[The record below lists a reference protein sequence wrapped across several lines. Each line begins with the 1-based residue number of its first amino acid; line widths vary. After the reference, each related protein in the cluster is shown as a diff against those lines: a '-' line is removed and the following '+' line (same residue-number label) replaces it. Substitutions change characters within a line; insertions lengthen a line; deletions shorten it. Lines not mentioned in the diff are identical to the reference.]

1 MAVGIMR
8 LLPVAGITV
17 ALLGSQAALADCVST
32 KRPYSLSGD
41 TVVSADIVDGKSTC
55 RHPLKAPPDKQLTGV
70 SVVSPPK
77 HGKLT
82 EGGKYVIYTP
92 APGFKG
98 DDSYTIKI
106 CGGDA
111 TSKGCSTITYNT
123 TVN

>member
-1 MAVGIMR
+1 MMIGKLSIAPMA
-8 LLPVAGITV
+8 LVAGV
-17 ALLGSQAALADCVST
+17 ALGSPPASADCIST

-41 TVVSADIVDGKSTC
+41 SVVSADVVDGKSTC

-70 SVVSPPK
+70 TVVSPAK

-82 EGGKYVIYTP
+82 EGGRYVIYTP
-92 APGFKG
+92 TPGFTG

-111 TSKGCSTITYNT
+111 TGKGCSTITYNT
-123 TVN
+123 RVN

>member
-1 MAVGIMR
+1 MSVEFTKPASIAVV
-8 LLPVAGITV
+8 VA
-17 ALLGSQAALADCVST
+17 ALSGSGAALADCVST

-55 RHPLKAPPDKQLTGV
+55 RHPLKAPPDKALTGV
-70 SVVSPPK
+70 SVVTPPK
-77 HGKLT
+77 HGKMF

-98 DDSYTIKI
+98 ADSYTIKI

>member
-1 MAVGIMR
+1 MSAAILKV
-8 LLPVAGITV
+8 LPVAAGAAV
-17 ALLGSQAALADCVST
+17 LLGSQAAWADCVSA

-41 TVVSADIVDGKSTC
+41 TVVASDIVDDKSTC
-55 RHPLKAPPDKQLTGV
+55 RHPQKVPADKQLTGV
-70 SVVSPPK
+70 SVVTPPK

-92 APGFKG
+92 TAGFKG

-111 TSKGCSTITYNT
+111 TTKGCSTITYNT
-123 TVN
+123 KVN

>member
-1 MAVGIMR
+1 MTVTSVRLGLLAVTLTG
-8 LLPVAGITV
+8 LP
-17 ALLGSQAALADCVST
+17 GSQAALAECLST

-41 TVVSADIVDGKSTC
+41 TVVSADVVDGKSTC

-77 HGKLT
+77 HGKMF

-98 DDSYTIKI
+98 EDSYTVKI
-106 CGGDA
+106 CGSDA